1 MKRKMRKQIVLGF
14 VVLFSALFV
23 AAPWYAGAVENKT
36 LADLMTAYNGESN
49 AHAKYLAYAKKAD
62 EEGYGKVASLFRAAA
77 DAEGVHLKSH
87 AEVIKGMG
95 GTPKADIKLPEVK
108 STKENLEDALKGE
121 TYERL
126 TMYPEFIARAKEDN
140 NKQAVRT
147 FTYAKFA
154 EAEHAKLYKEALDNL
169 EGWKGAKA
177 DFYVC
182 PTCGF
187 TVNGKPSFEGCPVCA
202 TPSKD
207 YKLVN

>member
-1 MKRKMRKQIVLGF
+1 MRKKDILGCVLLF
-14 VVLFSALFV
+14 FALSVVAPLH
-23 AAPWYAGAVENKT
+23 AAAVENKT
-36 LADLMTAYNGESN
+36 LEDLMTAYNGESN
-49 AHAKYLAYAKKAD
+49 AHAKYLSYAKKAD

-77 DAEGVHLKSH
+77 EAEEIHLKNH

-126 TMYPEFIARAKEDN
+126 TMYPEFIAQAKKDN
-140 NKQAVRT
+140 NKAAVRT

-169 EGWKGAKA
+169 ESWKGAKA

-182 PTCGF
+182 PTCGY
-187 TVNGKPSFEGCPVCA
+187 TVEGKPSFEACPVCA
-202 TPSKD
+202 TPAND
-207 YKLVN
+207 YMLVT

>member
-1 MKRKMRKQIVLGF
+1 MRHTMRKKDILGCVLLF
-14 VVLFSALFV
+14 FALSVVAPLH
-23 AAPWYAGAVENKT
+23 AAAVENKT
-36 LADLMTAYNGESN
+36 LEDLMTAYNGESN
-49 AHAKYLAYAKKAD
+49 AHAKYLSYAKKAD

-77 DAEGVHLKSH
+77 EAEEIHLKNH

-126 TMYPEFIARAKEDN
+126 TMYPEFIAQAKKDN
-140 NKQAVRT
+140 NKAAVRT

-169 EGWKGAKA
+169 ESWKGAKA

-182 PTCGF
+182 PTCGY
-187 TVNGKPSFEGCPVCA
+187 TVEGKPSFEACPVCA
-202 TPSKD
+202 TPAND
-207 YKLVN
+207 YMLVT